1 MAAHSEDEDFRGRK
15 RQARILGYDADAW
28 IKANTE
34 SRKEFRDIEGH
45 DKDGL
50 DVLARDPHMDEVQK
64 QHQLRQA
71 EHDKADQ
78 AKSEASQ
85 QRERSERILVQTNE
99 ISALE
104 KELHQG
110 NDQQQQTEAQQGRSM

>member
-1 MAAHSEDEDFRGRK
+1 MAAHSEDEDFRGRN
-15 RQARILGYDADAW
+15 RRSRVLGYDADAW
-28 IKANTE
+28 IKASSE
-34 SRKEFRDIEGH
+34 SRKEYRDIEGH

-50 DVLARDPHMDEVQK
+50 DVLARDPRMDAIQK

-78 AKSEASQ
+78 AKSDASH
-85 QRERSERILVQTNE
+85 QRERSERILVQANE

-110 NDQQQQTEAQQGRSM
+110 NEQQQQTEAQQGRSM